1 MFLQGIILNSNFSMI
16 KRLFVWLALLPIFG
30 CGQEEVVPVS
40 NVFPS
45 DQTEVV
51 PNYIVQLNPDEPT
64 LRGRRGTATEV
75 LARAKALF
83 TQLSPESSLVHIYAN
98 VCVGFSAYL
107 TEADAAVLRR
117 QREVLR
123 VEANEKYS
131 ISQTSTV
138 NRDSILPDSGTQEIP
153 WGIALLR
160 APGIPSGKQ
169 AWILDTGIDLDH
181 PDLRVDK
188 AQSRSFLPWQYF
200 EPDADDLGGHGTH
213 VAGIIG
219 ALDNGRGVVGV
230 APGTSL
236 VAVKVLSRRGVGV
249 LSGILQGLEY
259 VFAEAQPGDVANI
272 SFSGKASD
280 VFDTAVG
287 ALAQK
292 GIRVVI
298 AAGNYSSDAADFSP
312 SRTNGEGIYT
322 VSALDA
328 LLRMADFSNYGTDVD
343 FSEPGVEILSTYRDG
358 RYAALSGTSAAA
370 PHLAGLLLLKGA
382 PQNLKII
389 GTATGDPDGI
399 PDPVLG
405 R

>member
-1 MFLQGIILNSNFSMI
+1 MI
-16 KRLFVWLALLPIFG
+16 KRLCVLFALLPVMG
-30 CGQEEVVPVS
+30 CGWEEVVSVG
-40 NVFPS
+40 NVAPFNH
-45 DQTEVV
+45 TEVI
-51 PNYIVQLNPDEPT
+51 PNYIVQLNPDAQT
-64 LRGRRGTATEV
+64 LRGRRVDASEV
-75 LARAKALF
+75 RARAKALF
-83 TQLSPESSLVHIYAN
+83 AQLGPESSMVHIYSN
-98 VCVGFSAYL
+98 VCMGFSAYL

-117 QREVLR
+117 QKEVLR
-123 VEANEKYS
+123 VEANAEYS

-138 NRDSILPDSGTQEIP
+138 NRDSILPDSGVQEIP

-160 APGIPSGKQ
+160 TPGTPSGKQ
-169 AWILDTGIDLDH
+169 AWVLDTGIDLDH

-219 ALDNGRGVVGV
+219 ALDNAQGVVGI

-236 VAVKVLSRRGVGV
+236 VAVKVLSRRGIGV
-249 LSGILQGLEY
+249 LSSILSGLEY
-259 VFAEAQPGDVANI
+259 VFAHAQPGDVANI

-280 VFDTAVG
+280 IFDAAVK

-292 GIRVVI
+292 GVRVVI
-298 AAGNYSSDAADFSP
+298 AAGNYTRDAADFSP
-312 SRTNGEGIYT
+312 SRTNGDGIYT

-328 LLRMADFSNYGTDVD
+328 ALRMADFSNYGANVD
-343 FSEPGVEILSTYRDG
+343 FAEPGVEVLSTYRDG
-358 RYAALSGTSAAA
+358 RYAVLSGTSAAA

-382 PQNLKII
+382 PQNLRII
-389 GTATGDPDGI
+389 GTAIGDPDGI